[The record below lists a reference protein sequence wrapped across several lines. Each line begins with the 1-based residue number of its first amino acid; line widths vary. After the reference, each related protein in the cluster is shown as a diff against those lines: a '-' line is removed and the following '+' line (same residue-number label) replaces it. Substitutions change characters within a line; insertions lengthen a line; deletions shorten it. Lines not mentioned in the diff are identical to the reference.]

1 VAAAAAAAAGVLLRA
16 QRRSRPGVDDAR
28 GFHLV
33 VWAATPAGAM
43 AGGVGARIFD
53 PGDVLVIGAVGA
65 LIAAVVALAAP
76 RTVPART
83 APAGA
88 SPEMP

>member
-1 VAAAAAAAAGVLLRA
+1 
-16 QRRSRPGVDDAR
+16 
-28 GFHLV
+28 
-33 VWAATPAGAM
+33 M

-76 RTVPART
+76 RTVPP
-83 APAGA
+83 APPGRRV
-88 SPEMP
+88 PEMP